1 MPLRSPAKRSTM
13 IGRNTMPVRV
23 GVSFDGFVGTGEA
36 IALAQ
41 RAVEA
46 GARSLW
52 MAEHLGYR
60 EAIATCMA
68 FALKAP
74 GPMLVPTAVSP
85 YLWHPMPTAMAM
97 ATLEEMAPGCAAIA
111 IGAGN
116 PLFLAESGRAVEK
129 PVRAMREF
137 AEALRK
143 LWSGEAVHVDGTF
156 VKLSGA
162 RLAFLPSASIPIYIA
177 AIGPDMLRLAGRIG
191 DGVVLS
197 AGLSTESVRQSIAA
211 CAEGARRDGRDLSKF
226 RRAGYLFFGVSHHAK
241 EALNA
246 VREKLAFVMRNKF
259 LGANIKASGIPLD
272 QEAVIAAIAR
282 RDIAGAT
289 ALVPDE
295 AVEAF
300 GIAGTPQHCS
310 TRLRDFIDAG
320 LNEPVLGL
328 LGSADNCLLALNVM
342 REFTQT

>member
-1 MPLRSPAKRSTM
+1 M

-68 FALKAP
+68 FAIKAP

-97 ATLEEMAPGCAAIA
+97 ATLDEVAPGCAAIA

-116 PLFLAESGRAVEK
+116 PLFLAESGRAIEK

-137 AEALRK
+137 TAALRK
-143 LWSGEAVHVDGTF
+143 LWSGEAVHVDGEF
-156 VKLSGA
+156 VRLAGA
-162 RLAFLPSASIPIYIA
+162 RLAFRPSASIPIYIA

-197 AGLSTESVRQSIAA
+197 AGLSTDSVRRSIAL
-211 CAEGARRDGRDLSKF
+211 CTEGARKDGRDLSKF
-226 RRAGYLFFGVSHHAK
+226 RRAGYLFFGVSHHAQ
-241 EALNA
+241 EALDA
-246 VREKLAFVMRNKF
+246 VRQKLAFVMRNKF
-259 LGANIKASGIPLD
+259 LGANIKSSGIPVD

-300 GIAGTPQHCS
+300 GVAGTPQHCS
-310 TRLRDFIDAG
+310 KRLRDFIDAG
-320 LNEPVLGL
+320 INEPVLGL
-328 LGSADNCLLALNVM
+328 LGSAENCLLALDVM
-342 REFTQT
+342 REFAQA